1 MRIFKSK
8 QIREQLT
15 ETELQ
20 GLTDDFKRYKLTGIP
35 TETFGR
41 DAAYDHP
48 NTLSLVKQE
57 YVRHLHLLPPDKP
70 WPLSKAQFNKTSD
83 VHLVYCQGVIYQ
95 EYFALIAI
103 LSPDA
108 HHQARNN
115 DIMYKLAKS
124 AELFRQKY

>member
-15 ETELQ
+15 EGELES
-20 GLTDDFKRYKLTGIP
+20 LTDDFKRYKLTGVP
-35 TETFGR
+35 PETFGR

-48 NTLSLVKQE
+48 DTLSIVKIE
-57 YVRHLHLLPPDKP
+57 DVRHIHLLRSDKP
-70 WPLSKAQFNKTSD
+70 WPSYKTQFNKTSD
-83 VHLVYCQGVIYQ
+83 VHLVYCQGATHP

-103 LSPDA
+103 DA
-108 HHQARNN
+108 HEQARSN
-115 DIMYKLAKS
+115 DVMYKLAKS